1 LIRMPLHA
9 DRTRRGARNNR
20 EDYLQP
26 MSERWPG
33 GDLRSLVDW
42 LQVESSLRW
51 QPRKRADGTIATYCD
66 HYAADLIE
74 QACGQQLISAWIWWA
89 DDAIRRLRAGEIV
102 PVVYGQTVVEHG
114 ALGLYRWMQLWGDQ
128 YGWSRSGD
136 DSSLRTEVS
145 SRYTIGLILTPSH
158 VSVVV
163 PDSLEVSPG
172 TLTPTSPPSPP
183 LQSQA
188 GSRNVRL
195 WRQSDW
201 YKTRTGVVRVWLDPS
216 KLVNVTRPEK

>member
-1 LIRMPLHA
+1 
-9 DRTRRGARNNR
+9 
-20 EDYLQP
+20 
-26 MSERWPG
+26 MSERWTG

-42 LQVESSLRW
+42 LDVENSLRW
-51 QPRKRADGTIATYCD
+51 QPRKRPDGKTATYCD

-74 QACGQQLISAWIWWA
+74 QACGEQLISAWVWWT
-89 DDAIRRLRAGEIV
+89 DESVRRLRAGEVV
-102 PVVYGQTVVEHG
+102 PVVYGKTVVEHG
-114 ALGLYRWMQLWGDQ
+114 ALGLYRWMRAWGETF
-128 YGWSRSGD
+128 GWRLCLDGD
-136 DSSLRTEVS
+136 DLSLRTEVS

-172 TLTPTSPPSPP
+172 TLTRTTPP

-188 GSRNVRL
+188 GLRNVKL
-195 WRQSDW
+195 WRQDDW
-201 YKTRTGVVRVWLDPS
+201 FKNRTGVLRVWLDPS